1 MRPVL
6 SSFLLLMFMV
16 GLVSWPAQA
25 AQTTKPQALQSL
37 IAEFDALT
45 ANPARGGRRDL
56 WLSLEEAF
64 AAQAAKNKGDV
75 GAGAAFYH
83 ARAREELGRR
93 SFLSADHSE
102 AVSRFASVATAYPKH
117 AVAAE
122 SLYRQANILTHRL
135 GDRKGATV
143 VLEKLIKNYPKAGNI
158 PEARKL
164 LARVKEEAQAQSK
177 AQTQPQG
184 QTKAQNQSQTKTPAQ
199 AKAQTQPQGQAKAP
213 ARSQEQ
219 ARTSGRTG
227 AKAETVMEQLGLTV
241 KTIMIDAGHG
251 GNDPG
256 AQAAGITEKTFT
268 LAMAKR
274 VGALLQ
280 KEGFTVLYTR
290 ANDKYIPLQDRPD
303 AANAKK
309 ADLFIS
315 IHVNANPKP
324 GIRGLET
331 YYLDEAKT
339 QDAATVAARE
349 NGVSVRNIS
358 DLQFILTD
366 LMLSSKVKESHHLAD
381 CVHEGILKR
390 LRAAK
395 FAAPDNGVRSAPFY
409 VLMGARM
416 PAILVEFGY
425 ITNEHDVTNLK
436 NDAYLQRQ
444 AEGLVQG
451 IVRYR
456 AELAKAVPQ
465 AQ

>member
-1 MRPVL
+1 MRFVL
-6 SSFLLLMFMV
+6 SYFLPLIFMV
-16 GLVSWPAQA
+16 SLASWPAQA
-25 AQTTKPQALQSL
+25 AQTAKPQTLQRL
-37 IAEFDALT
+37 IAEFDALE
-45 ANPARGGRRDL
+45 ANAARGARRDL
-56 WLSLEEAF
+56 WLSLEDGF

-75 GAGAAFYH
+75 GARAAFYH

-93 SFLSADHSE
+93 SFLPADHRE
-102 AVSRFASVATAYPKH
+102 AASRFASVAAAHPKH
-117 AVAAE
+117 ALAPE
-122 SLYRQANILTHRL
+122 SLYRQADILTRRL
-135 GDRKGATV
+135 GDRKSAIV
-143 VLEKLIKNYPKAGNI
+143 ALEKLIKNYPQSGKT

-164 LARVKEEAQAQSK
+164 LARLKEEAPTQAKAAAQPQAKQKAPEPQSK
-177 AQTQPQG
+177 AKAPTQNQKQTQSG
-184 QTKAQNQSQTKTPAQ
+184 
-199 AKAQTQPQGQAKAP
+199 AKPGSGEP
-213 ARSQEQ
+213 AR
-219 ARTSGRTG
+219 ASGGTG
-227 AKAETVMEQLGLTV
+227 GAGKTETVMEQLGLTV

-256 AQAAGITEKTFT
+256 AQAAGITEKNFT
-268 LAMAKR
+268 LAMARR

-290 ANDKYIPLQDRPD
+290 TNDKYIPLQDRPD
-303 AANAKK
+303 MANAKK

-366 LMLSSKVKESHHLAD
+366 LMLNSKVKESRHLAN
-381 CVHEGILKR
+381 CVHGGILRR

-425 ITNEHDVTNLK
+425 ITNEHDVANLK

-451 IVRYR
+451 VLQYK
-456 AELAKAVPQ
+456 AELAKAVPR